1 MVKERRKLINYSIK
15 RQMQLRL
22 LGRVMAVVLIS
33 LGLAAVIFYLYSDQ
47 EVGRSFKEFHVH
59 ARNFLDFL
67 LPVVIVTFF
76 LGVFAASGL
85 AVFFPHRIAGP
96 LYRFERDLKEKVGGG
111 DLTVSFSVRKGDEL
125 RELADALNIMRERLR
140 LKLEKIQRVS
150 EELTTLSNQETFPEK
165 LTELGSKMEE
175 AIKEFRL

>member
-85 AVFFPHRIAGP
+85 AVFFPHRIDR
-96 LYRFERDLKEKVGGG
+96 LERDLKEKVGGG

-165 LTELGSKMEE
+165 LTELRRKMEE